1 MATRATSLKDEPV
14 PMRQRLVN
22 ARLLT
27 LLRVS
32 GASGQLA
39 YRRAIDMTGM
49 QLRIISQ
56 IGNFGPLNSAD
67 LVWLTGSDKAQISR
81 AVKALD
87 EADLVERPSL
97 RSTISLTAAGRA
109 IFDRIMAIA
118 HDRDEALARGLGKR
132 ELKRFASA
140 TERLT
145 ARAAQLLACE
155 RQASQDAGDGD
166 PYPEPDV
173 LRSGPP
179 SAADE
184 VSRPLSRM
192 ILPPLVT
199 LVSYLQRAG
208 TIAYKR
214 EIGISQ
220 FEWELLSQIAEHAPV
235 SLAELIVIT
244 GRDKSHIGRTLKR
257 LVGSGWVTQQRSQG
271 KRETILQTTASGA
284 RIYDDMCAIAIRRD
298 DFLFADQ
305 PPGTRDDYVAT
316 IEKLT
321 ANAEAMLRDERRRSR
336 G

>member
-1 MATRATSLKDEPV
+1 
-14 PMRQRLVN
+14 MRQRLVN

-81 AVKALD
+81 AIKALD

-97 RSTISLTAAGRA
+97 RSTISLTPAGRA
-109 IFDRIMAIA
+109 IFERIIAIA
-118 HDRDEALARGLGKR
+118 HARDEALARGIGKR
-132 ELKRFASA
+132 ELKRFASL
-140 TERLT
+140 TEKLT

-155 RQASQDAGDGD
+155 RQISEDAGDGD
-166 PYPEPDV
+166 PDPEPAPDV
-173 LRSGPP
+173 LRSGPLP
-179 SAADE
+179 ASE
-184 VSRPLSRM
+184 EGSRPLSKM

-220 FEWELLSQIAEHAPV
+220 FEWELLSQIAEHAPI
-235 SLAELIVIT
+235 SLADLITIT

-298 DFLFADQ
+298 DFLFADL

-316 IEKLT
+316 VEKLT
-321 ANAEAMLRDERRRSR
+321 ANSEAMLRDEKRRSK